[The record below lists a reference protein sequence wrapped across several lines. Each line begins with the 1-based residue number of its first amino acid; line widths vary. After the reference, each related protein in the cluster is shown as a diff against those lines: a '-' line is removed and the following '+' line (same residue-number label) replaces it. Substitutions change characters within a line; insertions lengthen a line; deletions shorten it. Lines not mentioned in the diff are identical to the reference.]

1 MTGSDADKSQKMRR
15 EGSAAR
21 SFAEGRIDMM
31 SKSIIN
37 AALHN
42 EETLTD
48 ALPDVAL
55 EVAASQYTGLAF
67 FTGFSSCPFGAPDR
81 AANVAKSAQAQLQS
95 TRQTTYKITN
105 WQIPM

>member
-1 MTGSDADKSQKMRR
+1 
-15 EGSAAR
+15 
-21 SFAEGRIDMM
+21 M

-55 EVAASQYTGLAF
+55 EVAASQYTGHPYTLAF
-67 FTGFSSCPFGAPDR
+67 CTGFSSCPFGGPDR
-81 AANVAKSAQAQLQS
+81 AAV
-95 TRQTTYKITN
+95 RR
-105 WQIPM
+105 